1 MMQALDAFAVSLAG
15 YLLSLA
21 VYAPMAKP
29 VTPEQ
34 VLDQYEQSLQQDLL
48 SSPTVPRSD
57 RVTTPLIEPVT
68 PNRPVPNTNYITP
81 AKGALSSG
89 YGWRWG
95 RMHKGIDIAAAVGTP
110 IIASANGQVISSGW
124 NSGGYGYLVEIRHV
138 DGTVTKYGHNS
149 KLLVS
154 NGQAVTQGQAIALM
168 GSTGHSTGSHC
179 HFEIVLAGKGT
190 VNPLSLISRPNTGT
204 LSSR

>member
-1 MMQALDAFAVSLAG
+1 MQTLDAFAVSLAG

-34 VLDQYEQSLQQDLL
+34 ALDQYEQILQQDLL
-48 SSPTVPRSD
+48 SSPTQPPSD
-57 RVTTPLIEPVT
+57 RVTTPLIDPLT
-68 PNRPVPNTNYITP
+68 PNRPAPNANYITP
-81 AKGALSSG
+81 AKGTLTSG
-89 YGWRWG
+89 YGMRWG

-138 DGTVTKYGHNS
+138 DGTVTRYGHNS

-154 NGQAVTQGQAIALM
+154 SGQAVIQGQAIALM

>member
-34 VLDQYEQSLQQDLL
+34 ALDQYEQSLQQDLL

-68 PNRPVPNTNYITP
+68 PNRPVSNTNYITP
-81 AKGALSSG
+81 AKGVLSSG

-95 RMHKGIDIAAAVGTP
+95 KMHKGIDIAAAVGTP
-110 IIASANGQVISSGW
+110 IVASADGQVISAGW
-124 NSGGYGYLVEIRHV
+124 NSGGYGYLVEVRHV
-138 DGTVTKYGHNS
+138 DGTVTRYGHNS
-149 KLLVS
+149 KVLVS
-154 NGQAVTQGQAIALM
+154 VGQLVTQGQAIALM